1 MANRAVWTL
10 YAGLWRRVRKI
21 LLIVFAG
28 LALAFVGLWLAEAQ
42 GLRAQNRDASE
53 DFMIALMLIG
63 VANLVGAAAVILSN
77 SDAERLII
85 GLPDRVLRM
94 PLRTWKLA
102 LIHLAFGASVGAVV
116 SLAAAVPLPFVLKV
130 EMTWWKPVLGA
141 MAFMPIAQLWAYT
154 MGKASPRVAL
164 VSFVLYFGSLAA
176 LVQRPWVRTLF
187 DGSAPARGAIVFG
200 VTLVIVTLLTC
211 AVLVVQRR
219 GGWAAS
225 LPRRSVTVAKTRVR
239 RAFGSAR
246 AAQFWF
252 EWRQYGLLLP
262 IYVGGSAAAYFIGMP
277 LVVGLFRATNVT
289 GKSSGEPL
297 FRIDWFSS
305 AQYVWMGLFLAAFLG
320 GLMVG
325 GVLFMRGG
333 HWNSNSSYLL
343 TRPLTLT
350 RISNARLIVI
360 GVGGLLALMEL
371 AGIVLAIEAFVR
383 SQGESTGFGAFLHQG
398 YTHLPQALVVAMHFG
413 FLYVLMWACAWPASY
428 LFAAGA
434 FLILLVPLR
443 GALLGGALV
452 GLLDPAKATE
462 YAATGSPVAYWA
474 GAGLA
479 VLGLFVLAWQANRRG
494 LLHPAVPW
502 VCAALWLAYS
512 WAFAHSMVQ
521 WEVPPGT
528 KDWAQRFPH
537 PMNWPLWV
545 GISVVPLLPFLL
557 HPLMLARI
565 RHR

>member
-1 MANRAVWTL
+1 MPKRALWTV
-10 YAGLWRRVRKI
+10 YAGLWRRVRTI
-21 LLIVFAG
+21 LALVFAG
-28 LALAFVGLWLAEAQ
+28 LALAFVGLWLAEVQ
-42 GLRAQNRDASE
+42 GLRPERRDASE
-53 DFMIALMLIG
+53 DFMIAVMLIG

-77 SDAERLII
+77 SDAERLEIA
-85 GLPDRVLRM
+85 LPDRVLRM

-102 LIHLAFGASVGAVV
+102 LVQVIFGASVGAVV
-116 SLAAAVPLPFVLKV
+116 SLAATVPLPYVLKV
-130 EMTWWKPVLGA
+130 DLSWWKPVLGGV
-141 MAFMPIAQLWAYT
+141 AFMPIAQLWAYT
-154 MGKASPRVAL
+154 MGNAAPRTAL
-164 VSFVLYFGSLAA
+164 VSFVIYFGGLAA

-187 DGSAPARGAIVFG
+187 DGSSPARGAIAFAAVLAATA
-200 VTLVIVTLLTC
+200 VLMW

-225 LPRRSVTVAKTRVR
+225 LPRRDVTVAKARPR
-239 RAFGSAR
+239 RAFASSR

-262 IYVGGSAAAYFIGMP
+262 VYVGGAAAAYFLGMP

-343 TRPLTLT
+343 TRPLTLA

-360 GVGGLLALMEL
+360 GVSALLALAEL
-371 AGIVLAIEAFVR
+371 AAIVLAIEAIVR
-383 SQGESTGFGAFLHQG
+383 AQGESTGFGAFLNQG
-398 YTHLPQALVVAMHFG
+398 YVELPQSVVVAMHFG
-413 FLYVLMWACAWPASY
+413 FLLVLMWACAWPAAY
-428 LFAAGA
+428 VFAAII
-434 FLILLVPLR
+434 FLALIVPLR
-443 GALLGGALV
+443 GALLGGALA
-452 GLLDPAKATE
+452 GLLEPGQAAA
-462 YAATGSPVAYWA
+462 YAAAWSPGVYWA
-474 GAGLA
+474 ASGLV

-502 VCAALWLAYS
+502 VCAGLWLVYS
-512 WAFAHSMVQ
+512 WAFARFMTQ
-521 WEVPPGT
+521 WEVPTGMQ
-528 KDWAQRFPH
+528 DWATRFPH
-537 PMNWPLWV
+537 PINWPMWIGV
-545 GISVVPLLPFLL
+545 SIVPLLPFLL
-557 HPLMLARI
+557 HPLTLARI